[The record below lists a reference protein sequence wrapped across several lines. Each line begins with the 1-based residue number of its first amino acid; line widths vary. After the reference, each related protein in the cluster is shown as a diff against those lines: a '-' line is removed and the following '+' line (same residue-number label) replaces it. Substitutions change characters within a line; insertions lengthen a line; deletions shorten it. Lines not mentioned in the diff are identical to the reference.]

1 MRRLFFALL
10 FSFEASSGL
19 FCGREGRRLGNVAC
33 VGWAILRVSWMILRE
48 SWAILPASVN
58 KYKCVFS
65 VGIYSNSWSLVAN
78 HTIFLLF
85 LYALKAEG
93 RALATEC

>member
-19 FCGREGRRLGNVAC
+19 FCGREGRWSGEVAC
-33 VGWAILRVSWMILRE
+33 ELDDIACELDDVACGFGDIVCE
-48 SWAILPASVN
+48 VN

-65 VGIYSNSWSLVAN
+65 VGIYSNSCLLVAN

-93 RALATEC
+93 GALATEC